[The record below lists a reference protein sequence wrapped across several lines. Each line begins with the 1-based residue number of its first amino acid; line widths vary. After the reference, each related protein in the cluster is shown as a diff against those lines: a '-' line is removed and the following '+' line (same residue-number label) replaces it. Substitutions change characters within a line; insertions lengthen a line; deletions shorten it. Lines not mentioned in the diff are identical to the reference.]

1 MIKIKE
7 GFKGERFASLPDD
20 ILQEYSHN
28 PLIRNLYI
36 RKIGF
41 FPHVKYHYVQK
52 EKGCDYGMLIYCT
65 GGKGWYKIEEKT
77 YEIKENQ
84 YIVIPPNIPYS
95 FGADDSDPWTIY
107 WIHFKGALTEQFI
120 PKSHAPKNI
129 LPGDYSRLQ
138 DRLDLF
144 EEIYNSFSMGYTL
157 ENMIYASMCLYQFLA
172 SFLYLDQYRSINLP
186 THKEYLLLSARA
198 VHYMQE
204 NIHQNLS
211 LEQIASYFKYST
223 SHFCTLFQKETG
235 VSPINYFIRLKMQ
248 KACQY
253 LEMTNRKINEVAA
266 SLGFE
271 EPAYFTKMFT
281 KMIGITPSQYRKRES
296 AVHRGE
302 IK

>member
-84 YIVIPPNIPYS
+84 YIVIPPNVPYS
-95 FGADDSDPWTIY
+95 FGANDSDPWTIY

-120 PKSHAPKNI
+120 PKSHEI
-129 LPGDYSRLQ
+129 IPGYKTGWICSKRFITVSRW
-138 DRLDLF
+138 
-144 EEIYNSFSMGYTL
+144 
-157 ENMIYASMCLYQFLA
+157 
-172 SFLYLDQYRSINLP
+172 
-186 THKEYLLLSARA
+186 
-198 VHYMQE
+198 V
-204 NIHQNLS
+204 IHW
-211 LEQIASYFKYST
+211 
-223 SHFCTLFQKETG
+223 
-235 VSPINYFIRLKMQ
+235 
-248 KACQY
+248 
-253 LEMTNRKINEVAA
+253 KI
-266 SLGFE
+266 
-271 EPAYFTKMFT
+271 
-281 KMIGITPSQYRKRES
+281 
-296 AVHRGE
+296 
-302 IK
+302 

>member
-84 YIVIPPNIPYS
+84 YIIIPPNVPYS

-129 LPGDYSRLQ
+129 LPEDYSRLQ

-157 ENMIYASMCLYQFLA
+157 EKYDLFVHVSVPVPGFVFISRPIPV
-172 SFLYLDQYRSINLP
+172 DQ
-186 THKEYLLLSARA
+186 SA
-198 VHYMQE
+198 
-204 NIHQNLS
+204 
-211 LEQIASYFKYST
+211 YS
-223 SHFCTLFQKETG
+223 
-235 VSPINYFIRLKMQ
+235 
-248 KACQY
+248 
-253 LEMTNRKINEVAA
+253 
-266 SLGFE
+266 
-271 EPAYFTKMFT
+271 
-281 KMIGITPSQYRKRES
+281 
-296 AVHRGE
+296 
-302 IK
+302 

>member
-84 YIVIPPNIPYS
+84 YIIIPPNVPYS

-107 WIHFKGALTEQFI
+107 WIHFKGTLTEQFI

-157 ENMIYASMCLYQFLA
+157 ENMIYSSMCLYYYRPG
-172 SFLYLDQYRSINLP
+172 LYTTCKRIFIRTCHSSKLP
-186 THKEYLLLSARA
+186 VISNILLLISAPC
-198 VHYMQE
+198 
-204 NIHQNLS
+204 S
-211 LEQIASYFKYST
+211 
-223 SHFCTLFQKETG
+223 
-235 VSPINYFIRLKMQ
+235 
-248 KACQY
+248 
-253 LEMTNRKINEVAA
+253 
-266 SLGFE
+266 
-271 EPAYFTKMFT
+271 
-281 KMIGITPSQYRKRES
+281 KRRQAFHPLIIS
-296 AVHRGE
+296 FA
-302 IK
+302 